1 MWTSTASIATTASP
15 QALWRL
21 FEDVAGWTN
30 WNAGIE
36 RVALR
41 GRFASGSTFDMQPP
55 GMDAFTST
63 LRDVRPGA
71 GFVDET
77 VLDGTRFLVSHEL
90 HPLPSGGTRVTYSIQ
105 VEGPDAATL
114 GPLVSADFP
123 EVLAALRALA
133 EQAGV
138 GAE

>member
-21 FEDVAGWTN
+21 FEDVAGWTD

-36 RVALR
+36 RIALR
-41 GRFASGSTFDMQPP
+41 GPFATGSRFDMQPP
-55 GMDAFTST
+55 GMDPFTST
-63 LRDVRPGA
+63 LRDVRPDA

-105 VEGPDAATL
+105 VEGPDAALL

-123 EVLAALRALA
+123 EVLAALKALA
-133 EQAGV
+133 ERDRAG
-138 GAE
+138 EP